1 MDILDDDVL
10 KFWRLL
16 YENDVKYIMIGGFA
30 TSLHGFHRMT
40 TDVDIWLKDSLENRK
55 KLRKVIKE
63 LEVGDFK
70 EIETM
75 QLIPGYSSF
84 SLNSGFDL
92 DIMTSLKGFEQSD
105 FDECFEL
112 SPTAIIEDI
121 PVKFLSLN
129 HLIRAK
135 KEVFR
140 EKDKIDLIELEKIK
154 KASEK

>member
-1 MDILDDDVL
+1 MDILDEDVL

-16 YENDVKYIMIGGFA
+16 SVNDVKYIMIGGFA

-40 TDVDIWLKDSLENRK
+40 ADIDIWLKDTLENRK
-55 KLRKVIKE
+55 KLRKVIRE
-63 LEVGDFK
+63 LEIGDFK

-75 QLIPGYSSF
+75 QFIPGYSSF
-84 SLNSGFDL
+84 ALNSGFNL

-112 SPTAIIEDI
+112 SPSAIIDDI

>member
-1 MDILDDDVL
+1 MDILGDEII

-16 YENDVKYIMIGGFA
+16 HVNDVKYIMIGGFA
-30 TSLHGFHRMT
+30 TNLHGFNRMT
-40 TDVDIWLKDSLENRK
+40 ADIDIWLKDTLENRK

-63 LEVGDFK
+63 LEIGDFK

-75 QLIPGYSSF
+75 QMIPGFSSF

-92 DIMTSLKGFEQSD
+92 DVMTAIKGFEQSD

-112 SPTAIIEDI
+112 SPVAMIDNI

-140 EKDKIDLIELEKIK
+140 DKDKIDLIELEKIK